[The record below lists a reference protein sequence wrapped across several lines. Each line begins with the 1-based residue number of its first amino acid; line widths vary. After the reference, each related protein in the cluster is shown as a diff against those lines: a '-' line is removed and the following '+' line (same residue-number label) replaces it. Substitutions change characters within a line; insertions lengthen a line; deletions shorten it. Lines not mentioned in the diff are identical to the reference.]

1 MSTQQFMKLNG
12 DCEFYPYDG
21 GQDKDGFIIRT
32 PEGRQ
37 FKISPLAKNVL
48 EQLDGKTSLGQIA
61 HNLNADSV
69 AVSEEQLHKLIE
81 TKYAALGIFDN
92 HPLAQDGDGAAG
104 PAGKPKKVRSS
115 FLLHWNLIP
124 QKYVALISE
133 RLTFLY
139 HRLVASPAVLLIVAA
154 HVIVYTRFTDTEFL
168 SRASFLNVLLLC
180 LVSILGHEFGHAA
193 AVSRYGGKPGS
204 IGFALYLLMPS
215 FYADV
220 SEIWRFPRR
229 QRMVVD
235 LGGVYFQQLIF
246 ATFALLGAL
255 YSAPEF
261 FIACHLI
268 DIMALLTLN
277 PIFQF
282 DGYWLLVDYMA
293 LPKLHLLAFNYLKY
307 SIKNMFSR
315 TKEVIVLP
323 PMRRHIYVSFLVY
336 ALLCNVFMIAVVWL
350 SSRYL
355 YSTFTR
361 FPDLFMGIFRSMTFA
376 IKTQDFLLFINR
388 LLTLFFVIAFPGTAL
403 IGLSKYAIRLVQ
415 YCASKFVAPAAPRT
429 S

>member
-1 MSTQQFMKLNG
+1 MSTQQFIKLNG
-12 DCEFYPYDG
+12 DCKFYPYDG
-21 GQDKDGFIIRT
+21 ARDKDGFIIRT
-32 PEGRQ
+32 PAGRQ
-37 FKISPLAKNVL
+37 FKISPLAKHVL

-61 HNLNADSV
+61 HNLKSDSG
-69 AVSEEQLHKLIE
+69 AVSEEQLHQLIE
-81 TKYAALGIFDN
+81 TKYAALGIFDGR
-92 HPLAQDGDGAAG
+92 PPAPPDAG
-104 PAGKPKKVRSS
+104 EQGKKVRSS

-124 QKYVALISE
+124 EKYVALISR

-139 HRLVASPAVLLIVAA
+139 HGLAACPGLLLIAAA
-154 HVIVYTRFTDTEFL
+154 HVLVYTRFTDPEFL

-180 LVSILGHEFGHAA
+180 LFSILCHEFGHAA
-193 AVSRYGGKPGS
+193 AVSRYGGRPGS
-204 IGFALYLLMPS
+204 IGFALFLLMPS

-246 ATFALLGAL
+246 AVFALLGML
-255 YSAPEF
+255 GSAPEF

-268 DIMALLTLN
+268 DLMTLLTLN

-307 SIKNMFSR
+307 SIKNLFSR
-315 TKEVIVLP
+315 TKEIIVLP
-323 PMRRHIYVSFLVY
+323 PMRRHIYVAFLAY
-336 ALLCNVFMIAVVWL
+336 ALLCNLFMIAIIWL

-361 FPDLFMGIFRSMTFA
+361 FPELFVGITRSMLFA

-388 LLTLFFVIAFPGTAL
+388 AFTLFFVVAFPGTAL
-403 IGLSKYAIRLVQ
+403 IGLGRYAVRLVQ
-415 YCASKFVAPAAPRT
+415 YCMAKFAAPAAPRNC
-429 S
+429 